1 MQNTPLAVLF
11 TLSAATCSVMVGLGI
26 IWPLLPVLAVQF
38 GAGGL
43 VVGLIIASY
52 NISRTLL
59 STWVGRFSD
68 RLGRKNFILMGLA
81 LYSVVSFAYVMAD
94 SSEMLIAVRL
104 AHGLA
109 SLLVVPICMAL
120 AGDIAPRGQLGSYL
134 GTVNM
139 ALMAGLGLGP
149 SLGGVLFEHFG
160 MHSAFYGMGALS
172 IFAGGLV
179 LFLLP
184 PDRESGA
191 VVRAQGT
198 ASLREI
204 FSDRTAVALVLMRFF
219 AATGQGAVYTFLPIY
234 AMGASLSSLQV
245 GVLLSVNIF
254 IVALMQQPVGR
265 WMDRGNPK
273 SAVLVGMFACAV
285 SILPMPFVEGFGPL
299 LGLNV
304 LMGLASGLTFPGSLV
319 ISGHLGRTMGMAS
332 LMSVT
337 DAAWTFG
344 LIISPILSGL
354 IMDTLGVAH
363 VFTLGAA
370 LLFIGSVVV
379 AVLLHGYEPPE
390 DQGNIVQ
397 Q

>member
-1 MQNTPLAVLF
+1 MKNTPAAILF
-11 TLSAATCSVMVGLGI
+11 TLSAAVCSVMVGLGI
-26 IWPLLPVLAVQF
+26 IWPLLPVLAVQL

-52 NISRTLL
+52 NISRTFL
-59 STWVGRFSD
+59 SPFVGRFSD

-81 LYSVVSFAYVMAD
+81 LYSAVSFAYVLAD
-94 SSEMLIAVRL
+94 SSGALIGVRL

-120 AGDIAPRGQLGSYL
+120 AGDIAPKGQLGSYL

-160 MHSAFYGMGALS
+160 MHSAFYGMGLLS
-172 IFAGGLV
+172 LFAGGLV
-179 LFLLP
+179 TFLLP

-191 VVRAQGT
+191 VVRGRGT

-204 FSDRTAVALVLMRFF
+204 FANGTAVALVLMRFF

-234 AMGASLSSLQV
+234 AMQAGMSSLQV
-245 GVLLSVNIF
+245 GLLLSVNIF
-254 IVALMQQPVGR
+254 IVAVMQRPVGR

-273 SAVLVGMFACAV
+273 YAVITGMFACAV
-285 SILPMPFVEGFGPL
+285 SIFPMPFVEGFPAL
-299 LGLNV
+299 LGLNL

-344 LIISPILSGL
+344 LVVSPILSGL
-354 IMDTLGVAH
+354 ILDAWGVAH
-363 VFTLGAA
+363 VFTMGAA
-370 LLFIGSVVV
+370 LIFLGSIVV
-379 AVLLHGYEPPE
+379 AVLLRGYRPPE
-390 DQGNIVQ
+390 DQGNIQ
-397 Q
+397 

>member
-1 MQNTPLAVLF
+1 MKNTPVTVLF
-11 TLSAATCSVMVGLGI
+11 TLSAAVCSVMVGLGI

-59 STWVGRFSD
+59 SPFVGRFSD
-68 RLGRKNFILMGLA
+68 KMGRKNFILMGLA
-81 LYSVVSFAYVMAD
+81 LYSAVSFAYVMAD
-94 SSEMLIAVRL
+94 SSGALIGVRL

-134 GTVNM
+134 GTVSM

-149 SLGGVLFEHFG
+149 CLGGVLFEHFG
-160 MHSAFYGMGALS
+160 MHSAFYGMGLLS
-172 IFAGGLV
+172 IFAGWLV
-179 LFLLP
+179 MFLLP
-184 PDRESGA
+184 SDSESGA
-191 VVRAQGT
+191 VVRSQGT
-198 ASLREI
+198 TSLRKI
-204 FSDRTAVALVLMRFF
+204 LSNRTAVALVLMRFF

-234 AMGASLSSLQV
+234 AMQMSMSSLQV
-245 GVLLSVNIF
+245 GIFLSVNIF
-254 IVALMQQPVGR
+254 IVALMQRPVGR
-265 WMDRGNPK
+265 WMDRGNPRF
-273 SAVLVGMFACAV
+273 AIIAGMFACAV
-285 SILPMPFVEGFGPL
+285 SIFPMPFVEGFYPL

-344 LIISPILSGL
+344 LVVSPILSGL
-354 IMDTLGVAH
+354 ILDIWGITH
-363 VFTLGAA
+363 VFTAGAA
-370 LLFIGSVVV
+370 LIFVGSILVT
-379 AVLLHGYEPPE
+379 VLMRGYEPPE
-390 DQGNIVQ
+390 DEGNVL
-397 Q
+397 

>member
-1 MQNTPLAVLF
+1 MKKSPLAVLF

-26 IWPLLPVLAVQF
+26 IWPLLPVLAVRF

-43 VVGLIIASY
+43 VVGVIIASY

-59 STWVGRFSD
+59 SPFVGRFSD
-68 RLGRKNFILMGLA
+68 RLGRKNFILMGLG
-81 LYSVVSFAYVMAD
+81 LYSAVSFAYVMAD
-94 SSEMLIAVRL
+94 SSGTLIGVRL

-120 AGDIAPRGQLGSYL
+120 AGDIAPKGQLGSYL

-149 SLGGVLFEHFG
+149 SLGGILFEHFG
-160 MHSAFYGMGALS
+160 MHAAFYGMGALS
-172 IFAGGLV
+172 LFAGCLV
-179 LFLLP
+179 TFLLP
-184 PDRESGA
+184 PDRDSGA
-191 VVRAQGT
+191 VVRDRGT

-204 FSDRTAVALVLMRFF
+204 FSNRTAVALVLMRFF

-234 AMGASLSSLQV
+234 AMGTALSSMQV
-245 GVLLSVNIF
+245 GLFLSVNIF
-254 IVALMQQPVGR
+254 IVALMQRPVGQ

-273 SAVLVGMFACAV
+273 FAVIAGMFACAV
-285 SILPMPFVEGFGPL
+285 SIFPMPFVAGFYPL

-344 LIISPILSGL
+344 LVVSPIMSGL
-354 IMDTLGVAH
+354 ILDVWGVSR
-363 VFTLGAA
+363 VFTVGAA
-370 LLFIGSVVV
+370 LIFLGCLVVGW
-379 AVLLHGYEPPE
+379 LLRGYEPPE
-390 DQGNIVQ
+390 DLGNVV
-397 Q
+397 